1 MGVTNLFTYKYLK
14 RKKLTIIVYLIVLCA
29 IVTINVLF
37 LLFHQFAFN
46 YIPISLFAEIVIL
59 VFANVMALSISFG
72 IINKLL
78 QKRYDDVATSLMNV
92 LKQFEKG
99 NLTYPFSIDNG
110 RFDSVLRYIQKLM
123 MRQNNAAAS
132 FDEKLNER
140 VFEIITV
147 LISAMEDKD
156 PYTSG
161 HTTRVAQYALAIGK
175 RLGLPQEKM
184 RLLNHAAAAHDIGK
198 IGIPI
203 DIIEKS
209 SRLTEKE
216 RLMMESH
223 PVRGMKILSSL
234 EYLDDIASIIM
245 YHHER
250 IDGKG
255 YYQLSGDKIPIE
267 SKIIAV
273 ADALDAMLSDRPYR
287 KALSL
292 QEAKKEL
299 IRNKGTQFDPQV
311 VDVMIELLEE
321 KEPLKQLIA
330 F

>member
-1 MGVTNLFTYKYLK
+1 MGVANLFTYKYLK
-14 RKKLTIIVYLIVLCA
+14 RKKLTVIIYLIILCA

-37 LLFHQFAFN
+37 LLAHQFALN
-46 YIPISLFAEIVIL
+46 YIAISFFSEIMLLIL
-59 VFANVMALSISFG
+59 SNIVAVSISFV
-72 IINKLL
+72 IVNKML
-78 QKRYDDVATSLMNV
+78 QKRYNDVAASLLTV

-99 NLTYPFSIDNG
+99 NFTYPFSIDNG
-110 RFDSVLRYIQKLM
+110 RFDNVLRYMQKLM
-123 MRQNNAAAS
+123 MRQNSTPAS

-161 HTTRVAQYALAIGK
+161 HTTRVAHYALAIGK
-175 RLGLPQEKM
+175 RLGLSQEKM

-203 DIIEKS
+203 EIIEKNG
-209 SRLTEKE
+209 RLNEKE
-216 RLMMESH
+216 KLMMESH
-223 PVRGMKILSSL
+223 PIRGMKILSSIDYL
-234 EYLDDIASIIM
+234 EDIASIIM

-250 IDGKG
+250 ADGKG
-255 YYQLSGDKIPIE
+255 YYQLPGEKVPVE
-267 SKIIAV
+267 AKIIAV

-292 QEAKKEL
+292 YEAKQEILK
-299 IRNKGTQFDPQV
+299 NKGTQFDPEV
-311 VDVMIELLEE
+311 VDALINVLEE
-321 KEPLKQLIA
+321 KEPLKEFIA

>member
-1 MGVTNLFTYKYLK
+1 MDVTNLFTYKYLK
-14 RKKLTIIVYLIVLCA
+14 RKKLTIILYLILLCA

-37 LLFHQFAFN
+37 LLIHQFALN
-46 YIPISLFAEIVIL
+46 YITISFFSEIMLLIL
-59 VFANVMALSISFG
+59 ANIVAVSISFV
-72 IINKLL
+72 IVHKML
-78 QKRYDDVATSLMNV
+78 QKRYNDVASSLLTV

-110 RFDSVLRYIQKLM
+110 RFDNVLRYMQKLM
-123 MRQNNAAAS
+123 MRQNSTTAS
-132 FDEKLNER
+132 FDEKINER

-175 RLGLPQEKM
+175 RLGLTQEQM

-203 DIIEKS
+203 EIIEKNG
-209 SRLTEKE
+209 RLNEKE

-223 PVRGMKILSSL
+223 PIRGMKILSSINYM
-234 EYLDDIASIIM
+234 EDIASIIM

-250 IDGKG
+250 ADGKG
-255 YYQLSGDKIPIE
+255 YYQLPGEKVPVE
-267 SKIIAV
+267 AKIIAV

-292 QEAKKEL
+292 YEAKQEL
-299 IRNKGTQFDPQV
+299 IKNKGTQFDPQV
-311 VDVMIELLEE
+311 VDALIKILEE
-321 KEPLKQLIA
+321 KEPLKEFIV

>member
-1 MGVTNLFTYKYLK
+1 MGVTNLFTYKYIK
-14 RKKLTIIVYLIVLCA
+14 RKKLTVIIYLILLCA

-37 LLFHQFAFN
+37 LLVHQFALN
-46 YIPISLFAEIVIL
+46 YIAISFLAEIL
-59 VFANVMALSISFG
+59 LLMLANVVAVSISFVVV
-72 IINKLL
+72 NKML
-78 QKRYDDVATSLMNV
+78 QRRYRDVAASLLTV

-110 RFDSVLRYIQKLM
+110 QFDNVLRYIQKLM
-123 MRQNNAAAS
+123 MRQNSTAAT

-175 RLGLPQEKM
+175 RLGLSQEKM

-203 DIIEKS
+203 EVIEKNGH
-209 SRLTEKE
+209 LTEKE
-216 RLMMESH
+216 KLMMESH
-223 PVRGMKILSSL
+223 PIRGMKILSSIDYL
-234 EYLDDIASIIM
+234 EDIASIIM

-250 IDGKG
+250 ADGKG
-255 YYQLSGDKIPIE
+255 YYQLPGEKIPIE
-267 SKIIAV
+267 AKIITV
-273 ADALDAMLSDRPYR
+273 ADAFDAMLSDRPYR
-287 KALSL
+287 KSLSL
-292 QEAKKEL
+292 QEAKQEL
-299 IRNKGTQFDPQV
+299 IKNKGTQFDPEV
-311 VDVMIELLEE
+311 VDAFIKVLEE
-321 KEPLKQLIA
+321 KEPLKSFIA

>member
-1 MGVTNLFTYKYLK
+1 MDVTNLFTYKYLK
-14 RKKLTIIVYLIVLCA
+14 RKKLTVIIYLILLCA

-37 LLFHQFAFN
+37 LLIHQFALN
-46 YIPISLFAEIVIL
+46 YITISFFSEIMLLIL
-59 VFANVMALSISFG
+59 ANIVAVSISFV
-72 IINKLL
+72 IVHKML
-78 QKRYDDVATSLMNV
+78 QKRYNDVASSLLTV

-110 RFDSVLRYIQKLM
+110 RFDNVLRYMQKLM
-123 MRQNNAAAS
+123 MRQNSTTAS
-132 FDEKLNER
+132 FDEKINER

-175 RLGLPQEKM
+175 RLGLTQEQM

-203 DIIEKS
+203 EIIEKNG
-209 SRLTEKE
+209 RLNEKE

-223 PVRGMKILSSL
+223 PIRGMKILSSINYM
-234 EYLDDIASIIM
+234 EDIASIIM

-250 IDGKG
+250 ADGKG
-255 YYQLSGDKIPIE
+255 YYQLPGEKVPVE
-267 SKIIAV
+267 AKIIAV

-292 QEAKKEL
+292 YEAKQEL
-299 IRNKGTQFDPQV
+299 IKNKGTQFDPQV
-311 VDVMIELLEE
+311 VDALIKILEE
-321 KEPLKQLIA
+321 KEPLKEFIV

>member
-1 MGVTNLFTYKYLK
+1 MDVTNLFTYKYLK
-14 RKKLTIIVYLIVLCA
+14 RKKLTVIIYLILLCA
-29 IVTINVLF
+29 IITINVVF
-37 LLFHQFAFN
+37 LLIHQFAIN
-46 YIPISLFAEIVIL
+46 YITISFFSEIMLLIV
-59 VFANVMALSISFG
+59 ANIVAVSISFL
-72 IINKLL
+72 IVSKML
-78 QKRYDDVATSLMNV
+78 QKRYNDVAASLLTV

-110 RFDSVLRYIQKLM
+110 RFDNVLRYMQKLM
-123 MRQNNAAAS
+123 MRPNSNPVS

-175 RLGLPQEKM
+175 RLGLSHEQM

-203 DIIEKS
+203 EIIEKKGH
-209 SRLTEKE
+209 LNEKE
-216 RLMMESH
+216 KLMMESH
-223 PVRGMKILSSL
+223 PIRGMKILSSIDYM
-234 EYLDDIASIIM
+234 EDIASIIM

-250 IDGKG
+250 ADGKG
-255 YYQLSGDKIPIE
+255 YYQLPGEKVPIE
-267 SKIIAV
+267 AKIIAV

-292 QEAKKEL
+292 HEAKQEIIKH
-299 IRNKGTQFDPQV
+299 KGTQFDPVV
-311 VDVMIELLEE
+311 VDALIKVLDE
-321 KEPLKQLIA
+321 KEPLKEFIA

>member
-1 MGVTNLFTYKYLK
+1 MNVTNLFTYKYLK
-14 RKKLTIIVYLIVLCA
+14 RKKLTVILYLILLCA

-37 LLFHQFAFN
+37 LLAHQFALK
-46 YIPISLFAEIVIL
+46 YIAISFVAEILIL
-59 VFANVMALSISFG
+59 VLANIVAVSVSF
-72 IINKLL
+72 IIVNRIV
-78 QKRYDDVATSLMNV
+78 QKRYSDVAASLLTV

-110 RFDSVLRYIQKLM
+110 RFDEVLRYMQKLM
-123 MRQNNAAAS
+123 MRQKSNGAT

-140 VFEIITV
+140 VFEIINV

-161 HTTRVAQYALAIGK
+161 HTIRVAQYALAIGK
-175 RLGLPQEKM
+175 RLGLSQEQM

-203 DIIEKS
+203 EIIEKNGN
-209 SRLTEKE
+209 LTEKE

-223 PVRGMKILSSL
+223 PIRGMKILSSIDYL
-234 EYLDDIASIIM
+234 EDIASIIM

-250 IDGKG
+250 ADGKG
-255 YYQLSGDKIPIE
+255 YYQLPGEKIPIE
-267 SKIIAV
+267 AKIIAV

-287 KALSL
+287 KSLSL
-292 QEAKKEL
+292 QEAKQEL
-299 IRNKGTQFDPQV
+299 IKNKGTQFDPEV
-311 VDVMIELLEE
+311 VDALIKILEE
-321 KEPLKQLIA
+321 KEPLKAFIA

>member
-14 RKKLTIIVYLIVLCA
+14 RKKLTVILYLILLSA
-29 IVTINVLF
+29 IVIINVLF
-37 LLFHQFAFN
+37 LLAHQFALN
-46 YIPISLFAEIVIL
+46 YIAISFFSEIMLLIL
-59 VFANVMALSISFG
+59 SNIVAVSISFV
-72 IINKLL
+72 IVNKML
-78 QKRYDDVATSLMNV
+78 QKRYSDVAASLLTV

-99 NLTYPFSIDNG
+99 NFTYPFSIDNG
-110 RFDSVLRYIQKLM
+110 RFDNVLRYMQKLM
-123 MRQNNAAAS
+123 MRQNSTPAS

-175 RLGLPQEKM
+175 RLGLSQEKM

-203 DIIEKS
+203 EIIEKNG
-209 SRLTEKE
+209 RLNEKE
-216 RLMMESH
+216 KLMMESH
-223 PVRGMKILSSL
+223 PIRGMKILSSIDYL
-234 EYLDDIASIIM
+234 EDIASIIM

-250 IDGKG
+250 ADGKG
-255 YYQLSGDKIPIE
+255 YYQLPGEKVPVE
-267 SKIIAV
+267 AKIIAV

-292 QEAKKEL
+292 YEAKQEILK
-299 IRNKGTQFDPQV
+299 NKGTQFDPEV
-311 VDVMIELLEE
+311 VDALINVLEE
-321 KEPLKQLIA
+321 KEPLKEFIA

>member
-1 MGVTNLFTYKYLK
+1 MDVTNLFTYKYLK
-14 RKKLTIIVYLIVLCA
+14 RKKLTVIIYLILLCA

-37 LLFHQFAFN
+37 LLVHQFALK
-46 YIPISLFAEIVIL
+46 YIAISFFSEIIL
-59 VFANVMALSISFG
+59 LILANIVAVSISFV
-72 IINKLL
+72 IVSKMLH
-78 QKRYDDVATSLMNV
+78 KRYNDVAASLLTV

-110 RFDSVLRYIQKLM
+110 RFDNVLRYMQKLM
-123 MRQNNAAAS
+123 MRQNSTTAS

-161 HTTRVAQYALAIGK
+161 HTIRVAQYALAIGK
-175 RLGLPQEKM
+175 RLGLSQEQM

-203 DIIEKS
+203 EIIEKNG
-209 SRLTEKE
+209 RLNEKE
-216 RLMMESH
+216 KLLMESH
-223 PVRGMKILSSL
+223 PIRGMKILSSIDYL
-234 EYLDDIASIIM
+234 EDIASIIM

-250 IDGKG
+250 TDGKG
-255 YYQLSGDKIPIE
+255 YYQLPGEKIPIE

-292 QEAKKEL
+292 YEAKQEIIK
-299 IRNKGTQFDPQV
+299 NKGTQFDPKV
-311 VDVMIELLEE
+311 VDALINVLEE
-321 KEPLKQLIA
+321 KESLKEFIA

>member
-14 RKKLTIIVYLIVLCA
+14 RKNLTIIIYLILLCA

-37 LLFHQFAFN
+37 LLVHQFALN
-46 YIPISLFAEIVIL
+46 YIAISFLAEILLLIL
-59 VFANVMALSISFG
+59 ANVVAVSVSFV
-72 IINKLL
+72 IVNRLV
-78 QKRYDDVATSLMNV
+78 QRRYRDVAASLLTV

-99 NLTYPFSIDNG
+99 NLTYPFSVDNG
-110 RFDSVLRYIQKLM
+110 QFDNVLRYIQKLM
-123 MRQNNAAAS
+123 MRQNSTAAT

-175 RLGLPQEKM
+175 RLGLSQEKM

-203 DIIEKS
+203 EVIEKNGH
-209 SRLTEKE
+209 LTEKE
-216 RLMMESH
+216 KLMMESH
-223 PVRGMKILSSL
+223 PIRGMKILSSIDYL
-234 EYLDDIASIIM
+234 EDIASIIM

-250 IDGKG
+250 VDGKG
-255 YYQLSGDKIPIE
+255 YYQLPGEKIPIE
-267 SKIIAV
+267 AKIIAV
-273 ADALDAMLSDRPYR
+273 ADAFDAMLSDRPYR
-287 KALSL
+287 KSLSL
-292 QEAKKEL
+292 QEAKQEL
-299 IRNKGTQFDPQV
+299 IKNKGTQFDAEV
-311 VDVMIELLEE
+311 VDAFIKVLEE
-321 KEPLKQLIA
+321 KEPLKAFIA

>member
-14 RKKLTIIVYLIVLCA
+14 RKKLTISIYVISLCA

-37 LLFHQFAFN
+37 LLVHQFALN
-46 YIPISLFAEIVIL
+46 YIAFSFLAEIVLLIFSNIL
-59 VFANVMALSISFG
+59 AVSVSFV
-72 IINKLL
+72 IINKML
-78 QKRYDDVATSLMNV
+78 QKRYKDVADSLMAV

-99 NLTYPFSIDNG
+99 NLTYPFSIDN
-110 RFDSVLRYIQKLM
+110 RWFDGVLRYMQKIM
-123 MRQNNAAAS
+123 MKQNNTSPA
-132 FDEKLNER
+132 FNEKLNER

-175 RLGLPQEKM
+175 RLGLSHDQM

-203 DIIEKS
+203 EIIEKS
-209 SRLTEKE
+209 GKLTEKE
-216 RLMMESH
+216 KLMMESH
-223 PVRGMKILSSL
+223 PIRGMKILSSID
-234 EYLDDIASIIM
+234 YLADIASIIM

-250 IDGKG
+250 ADGKG
-255 YYQLSGDKIPIE
+255 YYQLPGEKIPIE
-267 SKIIAV
+267 AKIIAV

-292 QEAKKEL
+292 QQAKQEL
-299 IRNKGTQFDPQV
+299 IKNKGTQFDPAV
-311 VDVMIELLEE
+311 VDALISILEE
-321 KEPLKQLIA
+321 KEPLKEFIA

>member
-1 MGVTNLFTYKYLK
+1 MGITNLFAYKYLK
-14 RKKLTIIVYLIVLCA
+14 RKKLTIIIYIILLGA

-37 LLFHQFAFN
+37 LLFHQFALN
-46 YIPISLFAEIVIL
+46 YISVSFFAEILLLIL
-59 VFANVMALSISFG
+59 TNIVAVSISFV
-72 IINKLL
+72 IVNRML
-78 QKRYDDVATSLMNV
+78 QKRYSDVADSFMTV

-99 NLTYPFSIDNG
+99 NMTYPFSIDNG
-110 RFDSVLRYIQKLM
+110 RFDNVLRYIQKLM
-123 MRQNNAAAS
+123 MRQNSSVAT

-161 HTTRVAQYALAIGK
+161 HTTRVAQYALAIGN
-175 RLGLPQEKM
+175 RLGLSQEQM

-198 IGIPI
+198 IGIPL
-203 DIIEKS
+203 DIIEKNGK
-209 SRLTEKE
+209 LTEKE
-216 RLMMESH
+216 KLMMESH

-255 YYQLSGDKIPIE
+255 YYQLPAEKIPIE
-267 SKIIAV
+267 AKIIAV

-287 KALSL
+287 KALSI
-292 QEAKKEL
+292 QQAKQEL
-299 IRNKGTQFDPQV
+299 IKNKGTQFDTQI
-311 VDVMIELLEE
+311 VDVLIGLLKE
-321 KEPLKQLIA
+321 KEPLKQLITS
-330 F
+330 